1 MAVNQN
7 TYIGDKFWRAS
18 GIFSRS
24 SYDVT
29 SSECKK
35 QSAKAWE
42 RNKFKMSAE
51 EDTELRDMVAQTLES
66 KGVLGK
72 IRAQLR
78 ASVFLAL
85 EEQEGAEGKI
95 PLMNPELK
103 KFLST
108 NEGCLVTGLVREFL
122 EYFDLDFTIA
132 VFDPET
138 NFSDKYSG
146 RNNLAKDLKIQ
157 DSNGAASR
165 PLLAEVVK
173 RLSPSTSGEIS
184 KEAIVTSPRQSTAD
198 SPRSLSPPNSN
209 KVDDEDVDEY
219 SSSDTAAD
227 DSRTS
232 SPRPSKIPQR
242 VRDERSNKSDKS
254 EKMNSGK
261 EQSSLSDSRKDKS
274 GKRSPDVTIG
284 SDDGDD
290 IFADLPPRTKENVI
304 KGLPSETA
312 SRPAGGLSS
321 LKGAPSL
328 GNSGLGSLRGAPP
341 LPGMNNNNN
350 RQEVTKSPNWQ
361 DLADIDSKINRLGF
375 DVPDEKKNGS
385 APDYVDD
392 YEDDFN
398 PTSDISIPEDIEEQ
412 LSLSSFHSGSA
423 KLDDLLTTDRTV
435 SQASIGDLDFAE
447 DVLNF

>member
-1 MAVNQN
+1 
-7 TYIGDKFWRAS
+7 
-18 GIFSRS
+18 
-24 SYDVT
+24 
-29 SSECKK
+29 
-35 QSAKAWE
+35 
-42 RNKFKMSAE
+42 MSAE

-108 NEGCLVTGLVREFL
+108 SEGCLVTGLVREFL

-132 VFDPET
+132 VFDPES
-138 NFSDKYSG
+138 NFSDRYSG
-146 RNNLAKDLKIQ
+146 RNNLAKDLKLQ
-157 DSNGAASR
+157 DVSGSAKR

-173 RLSPSTSGEIS
+173 RFSPSTNGEIS
-184 KEAIVTSPRQSTAD
+184 KEVIVTSPRQSAAD

-209 KVDDEDVDEY
+209 KG
-219 SSSDTAAD
+219 A
-227 DSRTS
+227 

-242 VRDERSNKSDKS
+242 VRDERSGKSDKS
-254 EKMNSGK
+254 QESFLEKLNSNN
-261 EQSSLSDSRKDKS
+261 EQNSLSDSRKDKS

-284 SDDGDD
+284 SDDGED
-290 IFADLPPRTKENVI
+290 IFADLPLSTRENAK
-304 KGLPSETA
+304 KGLPLESAHRST
-312 SRPAGGLSS
+312 SGLSS
-321 LKGAPSL
+321 LKDAPSL
-328 GNSGLGSLRGAPP
+328 GNSGLGSLKGVPP

-350 RQEVTKSPNWQ
+350 SREVIKSPDWQ
-361 DLADIDSKINRLGF
+361 DLADIDSKISKLGF
-375 DVPDEKKNGS
+375 DIPEEGKNGG
-385 APDYVDD
+385 APDYTDE

-435 SQASIGDLDFAE
+435 SQASAADLDFAE

>member
-1 MAVNQN
+1 
-7 TYIGDKFWRAS
+7 
-18 GIFSRS
+18 
-24 SYDVT
+24 
-29 SSECKK
+29 
-35 QSAKAWE
+35 
-42 RNKFKMSAE
+42 MSAE

-108 NEGCLVTGLVREFL
+108 SEGCLVTGLVREFL

-132 VFDPET
+132 VFDPES
-138 NFSDKYSG
+138 NFSDRYSG
-146 RNNLAKDLKIQ
+146 RNNLAKDLKLQ
-157 DSNGAASR
+157 DVSGSAQK

-173 RLSPSTSGEIS
+173 RFSPSTNGEIS
-184 KEAIVTSPRQSTAD
+184 KDVVVTSPRQSAAD

-219 SSSDTAAD
+219 SSDTATD
-227 DSRTS
+227 DSRGA

-242 VRDERSNKSDKS
+242 VRDERSGKSDKS
-254 EKMNSGK
+254 QESFLEKLNSNN
-261 EQSSLSDSRKDKS
+261 EQNSLSDSRKDKS

-284 SDDGDD
+284 SDDGED
-290 IFADLPPRTKENVI
+290 IFADLPLSTRENAK
-304 KGLPSETA
+304 KGLPLESAHRST
-312 SRPAGGLSS
+312 SGLSS
-321 LKGAPSL
+321 LKDAPSL
-328 GNSGLGSLRGAPP
+328 GNSGLGSLKGVPP

-350 RQEVTKSPNWQ
+350 SREVIKSPDWQ
-361 DLADIDSKINRLGF
+361 DLADIDSKISKLGF
-375 DVPDEKKNGS
+375 DIPEEGKNGG
-385 APDYVDD
+385 APDYTDE

-435 SQASIGDLDFAE
+435 SQASAADLDFAE

>member
-24 SYDVT
+24 AYDVAST
-29 SSECKK
+29 ECKK

-108 NEGCLVTGLVREFL
+108 SEGCLVTGLVREFL

-157 DSNGAASR
+157 DSNGTASR

-173 RLSPSTSGEIS
+173 RLSPSTNGEIS

-209 KVDDEDVDEY
+209 K
-219 SSSDTAAD
+219 
-227 DSRTS
+227 TS

-261 EQSSLSDSRKDKS
+261 EQGSLSDSRKDKS

-341 LPGMNNNNN
+341 LPGMNNNNNN

>member
-24 SYDVT
+24 SNDVT
-29 SSECKK
+29 SSECKN

-108 NEGCLVTGLVREFL
+108 SEGCLVTGLVREFL

-304 KGLPSETA
+304 KALPSET
-312 SRPAGGLSS
+312 
-321 LKGAPSL
+321 
-328 GNSGLGSLRGAPP
+328 
-341 LPGMNNNNN
+341 
-350 RQEVTKSPNWQ
+350 EVTKSPNWQ

>member
-1 MAVNQN
+1 
-7 TYIGDKFWRAS
+7 
-18 GIFSRS
+18 
-24 SYDVT
+24 
-29 SSECKK
+29 
-35 QSAKAWE
+35 
-42 RNKFKMSAE
+42 MSAE

-72 IRAQLR
+72 IR
-78 ASVFLAL
+78 
-85 EEQEGAEGKI
+85 GKI

-108 NEGCLVTGLVREFL
+108 SEGCLVTGLVREFL

-132 VFDPET
+132 VFDPES
-138 NFSDKYSG
+138 NFSDRYSG
-146 RNNLAKDLKIQ
+146 RNNLAKDLKLQ
-157 DSNGAASR
+157 DVSGSAKR

-173 RLSPSTSGEIS
+173 RFSPSTNGEIS
-184 KEAIVTSPRQSTAD
+184 KEVIVTSPRQSAAD

-219 SSSDTAAD
+219 SSDTATD
-227 DSRTS
+227 DSRGA

-242 VRDERSNKSDKS
+242 VRDERSGKSDKS
-254 EKMNSGK
+254 QESFLEKLNSNN
-261 EQSSLSDSRKDKS
+261 EQNSLSDSRKDKS

-284 SDDGDD
+284 SDDGED
-290 IFADLPPRTKENVI
+290 IFADLPLSTRENAK
-304 KGLPSETA
+304 KGLPLESAHRST
-312 SRPAGGLSS
+312 SGLSS
-321 LKGAPSL
+321 LKDAPSL
-328 GNSGLGSLRGAPP
+328 GNSGLGSLKGVPP

-350 RQEVTKSPNWQ
+350 SREVIKSPDWQ
-361 DLADIDSKINRLGF
+361 DLADIDSKISKLGF
-375 DVPDEKKNGS
+375 DIPEEGKNGG
-385 APDYVDD
+385 APDYTDE

-435 SQASIGDLDFAE
+435 SQASAADLDFAE

>member
-24 SYDVT
+24 AYDVAST
-29 SSECKK
+29 ECKK

-108 NEGCLVTGLVREFL
+108 SEGCLVTGLVREFL

-157 DSNGAASR
+157 DSNGTASR

-173 RLSPSTSGEIS
+173 RLSPSTNGEIS

-198 SPRSLSPPNSN
+198 SPRSLSPPHSN
-209 KVDDEDVDEY
+209 K
-219 SSSDTAAD
+219 
-227 DSRTS
+227 TS

-261 EQSSLSDSRKDKS
+261 EQGSLSDSRKDKS

>member
-1 MAVNQN
+1 
-7 TYIGDKFWRAS
+7 
-18 GIFSRS
+18 
-24 SYDVT
+24 
-29 SSECKK
+29 
-35 QSAKAWE
+35 
-42 RNKFKMSAE
+42 MSAE

-108 NEGCLVTGLVREFL
+108 SEGCLVTGLVREFL

-132 VFDPET
+132 VFDPES
-138 NFSDKYSG
+138 NFSDRYSG
-146 RNNLAKDLKIQ
+146 RNNLAKDLKLQ
-157 DSNGAASR
+157 DVSGSAKR

-173 RLSPSTSGEIS
+173 RFSPSTNGEG
-184 KEAIVTSPRQSTAD
+184 A
-198 SPRSLSPPNSN
+198 
-209 KVDDEDVDEY
+209 
-219 SSSDTAAD
+219 
-227 DSRTS
+227 

-242 VRDERSNKSDKS
+242 VRDERSGKSDKS
-254 EKMNSGK
+254 QESFLEKLNSNN
-261 EQSSLSDSRKDKS
+261 EQNSLSDSRKDKS

-284 SDDGDD
+284 SDDGED
-290 IFADLPPRTKENVI
+290 IFADLPLSTRENAK
-304 KGLPSETA
+304 KGLPLESAHRST
-312 SRPAGGLSS
+312 SGLSS
-321 LKGAPSL
+321 LKDAPSL
-328 GNSGLGSLRGAPP
+328 GNSGLGSLKGVPP

-350 RQEVTKSPNWQ
+350 SREVIKSPDWQ
-361 DLADIDSKINRLGF
+361 DLADIDSKISKLGF
-375 DVPDEKKNGS
+375 DIPEEGKNGG
-385 APDYVDD
+385 APDYTDE

-435 SQASIGDLDFAE
+435 SQASAADLDFAE

>member
-1 MAVNQN
+1 
-7 TYIGDKFWRAS
+7 
-18 GIFSRS
+18 
-24 SYDVT
+24 
-29 SSECKK
+29 
-35 QSAKAWE
+35 
-42 RNKFKMSAE
+42 MSAE

-108 NEGCLVTGLVREFL
+108 SEGCLVTGLVREFL

-132 VFDPET
+132 VFDPES
-138 NFSDKYSG
+138 NFSDRYSG
-146 RNNLAKDLKIQ
+146 RNNLAKDLKLQ
-157 DSNGAASR
+157 DVSGSAKR

-173 RLSPSTSGEIS
+173 RFSPSTNGEIS
-184 KEAIVTSPRQSTAD
+184 KEVIVTSPRQSAAD

-219 SSSDTAAD
+219 SSDTATD
-227 DSRTS
+227 DSRGA

-242 VRDERSNKSDKS
+242 VRDERSGKSDKS
-254 EKMNSGK
+254 QESFLEKLNSNN
-261 EQSSLSDSRKDKS
+261 EQNSLSDSRKDKS

-284 SDDGDD
+284 SDDGED
-290 IFADLPPRTKENVI
+290 IFADLPLSTRENAK
-304 KGLPSETA
+304 KGLPLESAHRST
-312 SRPAGGLSS
+312 SGLSS
-321 LKGAPSL
+321 LKDAPSL
-328 GNSGLGSLRGAPP
+328 GNSGLGSLKGVPP

-350 RQEVTKSPNWQ
+350 SREVIKSPDWQ
-361 DLADIDSKINRLGF
+361 DLADIDSKISKLGF
-375 DVPDEKKNGS
+375 DIPEEGKNGG
-385 APDYVDD
+385 APDYTDE

-435 SQASIGDLDFAE
+435 SQASAADLDFAE